1 MSEFEESVELI
12 IGEGEGDVIEGG
24 EVTDADT
31 LVETDLKQAQA
42 LTTRRLAYLLVILM
56 AASVVGHYIAVVI
69 LVLGGNQEAV
79 SMLSDVF
86 TTWLPVI
93 SGLAGSAVTYYFT
106 REN

>member
-1 MSEFEESVELI
+1 MQGSVI
-12 IGEGEGDVIEGG
+12 IGEDEGDVIEGG

-31 LVETDLKQAQA
+31 LVETGLKQARA
-42 LTTRRLAYLLVILM
+42 LPTRCLAYLLVILM
-56 AASVVGHYIAVVI
+56 ALSVLGHYIAVVF
-69 LVLGGNQEAV
+69 LVLGGNQDAV

-106 REN
+106 RED